1 MNALRR
7 RVLRSSR
14 PSEIDGRL
22 SKQLQRRREQLA
34 KERISV
40 MCWMAKLKR
49 AFHAMERSQ
58 ARVRLLERSLSQLEQ
73 A

>member
-14 PSEIDGRL
+14 PSEVDGRQ
-22 SKQLQRRREQLA
+22 SKRLQRRREQLA
-34 KERISV
+34 KERTSLLR
-40 MCWMAKLKR
+40 WMAKPKR

-58 ARVRLLERSLSQLEQ
+58 ARVRRLERSLSQLEQ
-73 A
+73 G